1 MLDAIADTGT
11 AQATKNE
18 EVSMGKDDFLRLL
31 VAQLENQNPL
41 DPLDNAEF
49 TAQLAQFSSLE
60 QLFDMNK
67 NMEGLQSLQS
77 SLNDTQALNFLGR
90 EVEAAGNSFVYQGG
104 EKEMNFSLDDGAKE
118 VYLGIYDSVGDLV
131 RNEPL
136 GALSGGEHAYLWDG
150 RDGNGSAM
158 PDGRYSFD
166 LAASGENGTVNTET
180 FIAGR
185 VDGVNYGAAGP
196 VLSIGGVEIDSEDII
211 KIQ

>member
-1 MLDAIADTGT
+1 MVDMISGTGT

-18 EVSMGKDDFLRLL
+18 KVAMGKDDFLRLL

-67 NMEGLQSLQS
+67 NMESLRSLQS
-77 SLNDTQALNFLGR
+77 SLNDSQALNFLGR
-90 EVEAAGNSFVYQGG
+90 EVEAAGNSFVYRSG
-104 EKEMNFSLDDGAKE
+104 EKELNFSVDAGAKE

-136 GALSGGEHAYLWDG
+136 GALSGGEHTYLWDG
-150 RDGNGSAM
+150 RDSNGNAV
-158 PDGRYSFD
+158 PDGRYSFE
-166 LAASGENGTVNTET
+166 LAASGEDGSVKTET

-185 VDGVNYGAAGP
+185 VDGVSYGAGGP
-196 VLSIGGVEIDSEDII
+196 VLSIAGVEIDSEDII

>member
-1 MLDAIADTGT
+1 MLDAISGT
-11 AQATKNE
+11 EAAQAIQSEK
-18 EVSMGKDDFLRLL
+18 VSMGKDDFLKLL

-77 SLNDTQALNFLGR
+77 SLNETQALNFLGR
-90 EVEAAGNSFVYQGG
+90 EVEAAGDSFVYQGG
-104 EKEMNFSLDDGAKE
+104 EKELNFSVDAGAEE
-118 VYLGIYDSVGDLV
+118 VYLGIYDSAGDLV
-131 RNEPL
+131 RNESL
-136 GALSGGEHAYLWDG
+136 GALSGGEHTYLWDG
-150 RDGNGSAM
+150 RDGKGNAI
-158 PDGRYSFD
+158 PVGRYSFD
-166 LAASGENGTVNTET
+166 LAASGEDGPVKTET

-185 VDGVNYGAAGP
+185 VDGVSYAAAGP
-196 VLSIGGVEIDSEDII
+196 VLSIAGVEIDSEDII